1 MVQELWSYFS
11 SAAVVGGFVIWYI
24 KDQIA
29 EAKKERAE
37 KDKQDMEYRRLSNN
51 LQRATG
57 DLLESFHEVVHD
69 LSREHSYS
77 NNDYERK
84 YEAYKNAKR
93 DIQAFEQSVFIQH
106 QY

>member
-1 MVQELWSYFS
+1 MVQELWGYFS

-57 DLLESFHEVVHD
+57 ELLESFHTVVHD
-69 LSREHSYS
+69 LSREHAYT
-77 NNDYERK
+77 NKDYEKK
-84 YEAYKNAKR
+84 YEAYKKAR
-93 DIQAFEQSVFIQH
+93 EDIQTFEQSIFIKH